1 MKLKPD
7 IEYNKVVRM
16 GNTEKELQTNFE
28 YLIVNELIETHRKVH
43 KDKFVAAIVYGP
55 LARRESTGDID
66 ILEIVE
72 GWQKAEVNPD
82 AIDFGVAREL
92 LQRGKLRL
100 LLLSPEDLERLAE
113 QFHPV
118 IVGIAEYYEV
128 CFDKRGNYVERLLSQ
143 VKEKV
148 GAARA
153 SSLTEFAYGG

>member
-1 MKLKPD
+1 MEMSNMKK
-7 IEYNKVVRM
+7 
-16 GNTEKELQTNFE
+16 GTQAGFE
-28 YLIVNELIETHRKVH
+28 YLIVNKLIETHRKLH
-43 KDKFVAAIVYGP
+43 KGKLVAAVVYGS

-100 LLLSPEDLERLAE
+100 LLLAPEELERLAE

-128 CFDKRGNYVERLLSQ
+128 CFDRRGNCAEKLLSDL
-143 VKEKV
+143 KEKV
-148 GAARA
+148 NVTRA
-153 SSLTEFAYGG
+153 NSLAKAGYGG